1 MKKEDITRDNVID
14 YLMESGFTNNPV
26 SSEVLIDN
34 MSDAWL
40 TQIMGEIEEGY
51 QTMSKKATE
60 MSKRRSAD
68 LSDKEY
74 AAAGTGDE
82 KKTNK
87 LMHQKRKVMDA
98 RAQHGARG

>member
-1 MKKEDITRDNVID
+1 
-14 YLMESGFTNNPV
+14 MESGFCNNPV
-26 SSEVLIDN
+26 SAEVLIDN

-40 TQIMGEIEEGY
+40 TQIIEELQEAY

-60 MSKRRSAD
+60 MSKRRSAN

-98 RAQHGARG
+98 RSRHGAPGYRD